1 VESPRGDGALIELCG
16 EGRRAHVGRYLR
28 PEWRPQLAQ
37 ELRLALR
44 LRD

>member
-1 VESPRGDGALIELCG
+1 
-16 EGRRAHVGRYLR
+16 VGRFLR

-44 LRD
+44 PC